1 MNTVGKE
8 KVSQLHSCRK
18 SFDRNVS
25 RGGLGQLSPRL
36 PKVDDQRMK
45 VQFKKLNVQW
55 KLASEIR
62 QVKC

>member
-8 KVSQLHSCRK
+8 KVSRFHSCRK
-18 SFDRNVS
+18 SFDGNVS
-25 RGGLGQLSPRL
+25 RGGLGQLSPLL

-62 QVKC
+62 KVKC